1 MAGTDRS
8 LAGPDSYGS
17 YRKPRPRRRAVAGG
31 ERVGETPR
39 KPVSAVEEAEGGAD
53 SWMRPMPIGF
63 GNLVDL
69 DRTVALPVGA
79 AWKGHVMLK
88 CGLAYAR

>member
-1 MAGTDRS
+1 
-8 LAGPDSYGS
+8 
-17 YRKPRPRRRAVAGG
+17 
-31 ERVGETPR
+31 
-39 KPVSAVEEAEGGAD
+39 VEEAEGGAD

-79 AWKGHVMLK
+79 AWKGLVILK